1 MTKLPIPTSATW
13 NTSTTLASGN
23 VGEIENRGWELSVTA
38 NKFIKINKF
47 SVSASV
53 NFAQNINKL
62 LAMDQ
67 RVLNNLNS
75 EPNADNRG
83 ANSIL
88 NRVVV
93 GDPLCS
99 IYGFNSLGVFQYTYD
114 YLRNYNTKQL
124 QLQAQAKAN
133 GETYDWDYEAWI
145 NQQLAEG
152 KTFPVST
159 DENGHVIMTNT
170 GEPQHLKYYYGD
182 TDYEFKGGDA
192 YYEDVN
198 HDGNINELDI
208 KYLGNSLPK
217 MQGGFSLTLQ
227 YGNWKLVSR
236 FNFRWGNKI
245 INTARMNLESMYSTE
260 NQTSTVTYRWRKD
273 GDVTPIPRA
282 LYGTGYN
289 FQVSSRFVED
299 GSYLRLNN
307 LQLSYSVP
315 KAKLKKLGLNSLT
328 GYVTMNNLFCWT
340 KYTGID
346 PEISA
351 GTYTAARDASST
363 PRSKSV
369 TASLNFGF

>member
-1 MTKLPIPTSATW
+1 MTTCCGW
-13 NTSTTLASGN
+13 NITCN
-23 VGEIENRGWELSVTA
+23 SV
-38 NKFIKINKF
+38 
-47 SVSASV
+47 
-53 NFAQNINKL
+53 
-62 LAMDQ
+62 
-67 RVLNNLNS
+67 
-75 EPNADNRG
+75 
-83 ANSIL
+83 
-88 NRVVV
+88 
-93 GDPLCS
+93 
-99 IYGFNSLGVFQYTYD
+99 
-114 YLRNYNTKQL
+114 
-124 QLQAQAKAN
+124 
-133 GETYDWDYEAWI
+133 
-145 NQQLAEG
+145 
-152 KTFPVST
+152 
-159 DENGHVIMTNT
+159 
-170 GEPQHLKYYYGD
+170 
-182 TDYEFKGGDA
+182 
-192 YYEDVN
+192 
-198 HDGNINELDI
+198 NELDI

-245 INTARMNLESMYSTE
+245 INTARMNLESMYGTE